1 MARVN
6 REIAA
11 ISDIEDLTKGGRAV
25 EAGRHNQSTEPS
37 LLTNAARSA

>member
-11 ISDIEDLTKGGRAV
+11 ISDIEDLTKGGGAV
-25 EAGRHNQSTEPS
+25 EAGKT
-37 LLTNAARSA
+37 